1 MARVSEEPLGGS
13 RSDGLLQ
20 RPDPDFSAALL
31 LRPLPSLRRKRAAYG
46 VAIPRSG
53 SGRRN
58 TNHALMTQASA
69 SNQLE
74 NLFHLTYK

>member
-13 RSDGLLQ
+13 RSDGLLH
-20 RPDPDFSAALL
+20 RPDRDFSVPLL
-31 LRPLPSLRRKRAAYG
+31 LRPLPPLRPKRAAYG
-46 VAIPRSG
+46 VAVLRSG

-74 NLFHLTYK
+74 NLFHLTYM